1 MKRTVT
7 IIKPPVTMDQD
18 LILPPVTMDQD
29 LILFVKVDNFH
40 EGSLMVLDNPED
52 EGAYNGE
59 MIQSSLSCF
68 QCGDEF
74 SNRQHLKRHYRKNH
88 PGMRPRASID
98 LNE

>member
-7 IIKPPVTMDQD
+7 IIK
-18 LILPPVTMDQD
+18 PPVTMDQD

-52 EGAYNGE
+52 EGAFNGETMEE